1 MITPLLISLIVVAL
15 VAYLVERALPQY
27 AHAIRIVACIIVA
40 LVLARFVGL
49 L

>member
-15 VAYLVERALPQY
+15 VAYLCERALPQY
-27 AHAIRIVACIIVA
+27 AQAIRIVALIVVA